1 MASRA
6 PMCLHMM
13 DGGRRYE
20 LGAGTDDIESTFAE
34 QLDVETESWR
44 LAKHVRREEPMRVDD
59 AELAIDRVDVA
70 AVACLM
76 ASKLGP
82 DVRHDVRAVGH
93 ALVAMSWSEERL
105 RVSHA
110 H

>member
-1 MASRA
+1 MY
-6 PMCLHMM
+6 LHMM

-34 QLDVETESWR
+34 QLDVETKSWR

-59 AELAIDRVDVA
+59 GVDALDRVVVA

-76 ASKLGP
+76 APKLGR

-93 ALVAMSWSEERL
+93 ALVATTWSEELL

-110 H
+110 D